1 MYFSNLCPE
10 DFSLIPL
17 IATEDILC
25 VFREGQSG
33 VFGGKYPCIKRK
45 MPQAAS
51 CDVFLKRRGK
61 MKKILNHCTY
71 IIKLN
76 CEEKKRV
83 NFKKV
88 LSLHKSLYF
97 FKFVDG

>member
-1 MYFSNLCPE
+1 
-10 DFSLIPL
+10 
-17 IATEDILC
+17 
-25 VFREGQSG
+25 
-33 VFGGKYPCIKRK
+33 
-45 MPQAAS
+45 
-51 CDVFLKRRGK
+51 

>member
-1 MYFSNLCPE
+1 
-10 DFSLIPL
+10 
-17 IATEDILC
+17 
-25 VFREGQSG
+25 
-33 VFGGKYPCIKRK
+33 
-45 MPQAAS
+45 
-51 CDVFLKRRGK
+51 

-76 CEEKKRV
+76 CEEKKCV